1 MTDICHG
8 SFINFAY
15 KQTMNSFLKTAIL
28 AISASFLGLTVSTQ
42 VRSQVRTGAMDPIAI
57 EFNSFFKMPM
67 GPRGLE
73 VTDKVTQSSGKL
85 VRLKGFMVNSE
96 VPTRGAFV
104 LAPRP
109 VQLSEHADGD
119 ANDLP
124 ATVCWIYLDGSQKDW
139 TVPHVPGPITVEGI
153 FTFKRMEAPDGSIA
167 WFHLQLAPDAISE
180 VHPEPSHK
188 HAHQAHLHSNSH

>member
-1 MTDICHG
+1 
-8 SFINFAY
+8 
-15 KQTMNSFLKTAIL
+15 MNSFLKTAIL
-28 AISASFLGLTVSTQ
+28 AISASFFGLTFSTH
-42 VRSQVRTGAMDPIAI
+42 VRSQVRTSDVEPMTI
-57 EFNSFFKMPM
+57 EFQSFFKLPM
-67 GPRGLE
+67 GSRGLE
-73 VTDKVTQSSGKL
+73 VTDKVTQSNGKL
-85 VRLKGFMVNSE
+85 VRLKGYMVNNE

-124 ATVCWIYLDGSQKDW
+124 ASACWIYLDASQKDW
-139 TVPHVPGPITVEGI
+139 TIPHVSGLITVEGI

-180 VHPEPSHK
+180 VHPNPSHK
-188 HAHQAHLHSNSH
+188 HAHPMHSHSKLH